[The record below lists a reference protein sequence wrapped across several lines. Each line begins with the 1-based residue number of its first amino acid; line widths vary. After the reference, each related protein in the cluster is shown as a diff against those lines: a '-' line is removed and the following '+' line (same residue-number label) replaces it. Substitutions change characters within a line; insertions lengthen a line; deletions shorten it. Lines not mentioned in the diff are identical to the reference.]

1 MTVFV
6 KLWTLTLQISGKIHS
21 RFYGMMI
28 AHACFVI
35 VMKRP
40 VFNPNFDRNW
50 AWPEKTWFRERLN
63 AVKARERE
71 GHRKPGDRPQN
82 PTVIEAKPSDDT
94 NPEKS

>member
-1 MTVFV
+1 MAANTQNKQENSQPF
-6 KLWTLTLQISGKIHS
+6 LW
-21 RFYGMMI
+21 
-28 AHACFVI
+28 HADCSCMLSWI

-82 PTVIEAKPSDDT
+82 PTPIEAKPSDDT
-94 NPEKS
+94 IPEKS